1 MAKPAAALAP
11 AEKLERE
18 IEEAIGICGGDVM
31 KALRVT
37 LIANAFLETQIE
49 HLSAEVS
56 RGFMRRKR
64 E

>member
-1 MAKPAAALAP
+1 MAEPAVALVP

-18 IEEAIGICGGDVM
+18 IQEALNICGGDVM

-37 LIANAFLETQIE
+37 LIANSFLETQIE

-56 RGFMRRKR
+56 RGYARRKR
-64 E
+64 K